1 MKFCVT
7 GKRGYIGRH
16 VCAELLK
23 RGHEETDV
31 DFEAVIHLAWRG
43 LPHYTSTVHYENVY
57 HQVERLRA
65 IVASGVTNITVA
77 GTCLE
82 AVPKPP
88 HYAKAKLAILEELQK
103 LPCALKW
110 VRLFNVWGGEGE
122 RPERLV
128 PQLRRAIA
136 MGLPKFSVIDGERQ
150 FMRVE
155 TTAWYLVQ
163 IAEQVAVTDIIDCC
177 SDEPRAVADFCAEYK
192 QMSPIEIV
200 KDYPRPPYE
209 PRVMSGSSAKL
220 LRCIRR

>member
-1 MKFCVT
+1 MKFLVT
-7 GKRGYIGRH
+7 GRAGYIGRH

-31 DFEAVIHLAWRG
+31 NYEAVIHLAWRG
-43 LPHYTSTVHYENVY
+43 LPNYQSPIHYENVY

-82 AVPKPP
+82 AVPHPP

-122 RPERLV
+122 RSERLI
-128 PQLRRAIA
+128 PQLKRA
-136 MGLPKFSVIDGERQ
+136 MELGLPKFSVIDGWRD

-155 TTAWYLVQ
+155 TAAFHLVEIAQQ
-163 IAEQVAVTDIIDCC
+163 ITTTGIINCC
-177 SDEPRAVADFCAEYK
+177 SGNPRSVADFCEEYR
-192 QMSPIEIV
+192 QTHPIKIV
-200 KDYPRPPYE
+200 KDYPIPPYE
-209 PRVMSGSSAKL
+209 PQVMAGNL
-220 LRCIRR
+220 DCWTDGL